1 MGTVTN
7 KHLLDIETLEKCDI
21 EHLLAKGQEF
31 SESLA
36 NDTWD
41 KERLKGRVLINMFFE
56 NSTRTRT
63 SFEMAAYRLGASII
77 NWDASSSSIS
87 KGETFSDT
95 LQCVAGYNPDGII
108 VRHSEFKAPYTVK
121 ALVNCPVINAG
132 DSWRAHPSQALLDAL
147 TLIQEKGKLEGLT
160 VAICGDVFH
169 SRVASDNI
177 HLLHKMGTKIHV
189 IAPEM
194 LMPQKLPYEG
204 IKTFTSME
212 EGLPECDAVMMLRNQ
227 KERMEDSDIPD
238 DTEYFNSF
246 GLTQQRL
253 QLAKPDCIVMHPAP
267 MNRGVEIADD
277 VADDPYKSVIFK
289 QMANGLPMR
298 MAILDTYIK

>member
-1 MGTVTN
+1 MGTDI
-7 KHLLDIETLEKCDI
+7 KHLLDIETLEKRFI
-21 EHLLAKGQEF
+21 ERLLAKGQEF
-31 SESLA
+31 SERLA
-36 NDTWD
+36 DGTWNR
-41 KERLKGRVLINMFFE
+41 ERLKGRVLINMFFE

-77 NWDASSSSIS
+77 NWDASSSSVS
-87 KGETFSDT
+87 KGETLSDT
-95 LQCVAGYNPDGII
+95 LQCIAGYNPDGII

-121 ALVNCPVINAG
+121 ALTNCPVINAG

-147 TLIQEKGKLEGLT
+147 TLVQEKGKLEGLT

-177 HLLHKMGTKIHV
+177 HLLHKMGAQIRV
-189 IAPEM
+189 IAPKM
-194 LMPQKLPYEG
+194 LMPQELPYKE
-204 IKTFTSME
+204 IETFTTME
-212 EGLPECDAVMMLRNQ
+212 DGLLGCDAVMMLRNQ
-227 KERMEDSDIPD
+227 KERMEQSDIPD
-238 DTEYFNSF
+238 DAEYFNSF
-246 GLTQQRL
+246 GLTQERL
-253 QLAKPDCIVMHPAP
+253 KLAKPDCIVMHPAP

>member
-1 MGTVTN
+1 MGTDI
-7 KHLLDIETLEKCDI
+7 KHLLDIETLEKRFI
-21 EHLLAKGQEF
+21 ERLLDKGQEF
-31 SESLA
+31 SKRLE
-36 NDTWD
+36 NRTWNR
-41 KERLKGRVLINMFFE
+41 ERLKGRVLINMFFE

-63 SFEMAAYRLGASII
+63 SFEMAAYRLGASVI
-77 NWDASSSSIS
+77 NWDASSSSAS

-95 LQCVAGYNPDGII
+95 LQCIAGYSPDGII

-121 ALVNCPVINAG
+121 ALTNCPVINAG

-147 TLIQEKGKLEGLT
+147 TMIQHKGKLEGIT

-177 HLLHKMGTKIHV
+177 HLLHKMGAHIRV

-194 LMPQKLPYEG
+194 LMPQKLPYED
-204 IKTFTSME
+204 IETFTSLE
-212 EGLPECDAVMMLRNQ
+212 AGLPDCDVVMMLRNQ
-227 KERMEDSDIPD
+227 KERMEQSDIPD
-238 DTEYFNSF
+238 DAEYFNNF
-246 GLTQQRL
+246 GLTQERL
-253 QLAKPDCIVMHPAP
+253 KLAKPDAIVMHPAP
-267 MNRGVEIADD
+267 MNCGVEIADD

-298 MAILDTYIK
+298 MAILDTYIA